1 MTVQMETQYWDATAI
16 ARRTRIP
23 GGSGATNAASPKASA
38 NPQALPDGSQV
49 AEFRIEGLIGQG
61 GFGIVYRAYDT
72 SLHRAVALKEYMP
85 SALAIRSADGRRA
98 EPRSVADLPLFDAGL
113 KSFVNEARLLACFDH
128 PALVKVFQFWE
139 ANGTAYMAM
148 PMYEGPTLRTVL
160 QARGAG
166 APEAEI
172 RRWLLPLLD
181 AIDTLH
187 QARCYH
193 RDIAPDNILITPGG
207 PLLLD
212 FGAARQVIG
221 DMTRALTV
229 VLKPGY
235 APIEQYGEDP
245 SIGQGPWTD
254 LYALACVVRYA
265 ITGHTPISSVERIL
279 SDRMRPLSEFA
290 GDDYSPEFLRA
301 IDHALAVRPDDRPQS
316 VDAFRALLAG
326 AAPGVCEAV
335 DIEIF
340 FDDAEQACDLPL
352 TGPAPLDEPASRVTQ
367 VAAEEGHQRE
377 EPVPRAASGA
387 SVPPRWRW
395 GRRGLWALA
404 GAAAFIGAAA
414 VAAGL
419 MHRPETMRP
428 VEASPM
434 PTEPL
439 PAPASSPPS
448 GGVQPEPAHVMRS
461 VDDSIELTPR
471 AALATPQPSAGC
483 SAQAVDARK
492 KPPAATATRD
502 SPAHNAKP
510 EAPEVPSTP
519 VPVREDE
526 RCADLLLK
534 ASLGTELSEDR
545 VWRRRNCQ

>member
-1 MTVQMETQYWDATAI
+1 MTVQMETQYLDAPAT
-16 ARRTRIP
+16 RRQIPAHDGGGPTKAHHTR
-23 GGSGATNAASPKASA
+23 AHTNAPA
-38 NPQALPDGSQV
+38 NLLALPNGSHV

-98 EPRSVADLPLFDAGL
+98 EPRSAANIPLFEAGL

-160 QARGAG
+160 QARGPG

-187 QARCYH
+187 QAHCYH

-279 SDRMRPLSEFA
+279 SDRMRPLGEFA
-290 GDDYSPEFLRA
+290 GDDYSPEFLRT
-301 IDHALAVRPDDRPQS
+301 IDAALAVRPDDRPQS

-326 AAPGVCEAV
+326 AAPGACEVV

-340 FDDAEQACDLPL
+340 FDDPEETCDLSL
-352 TGPAPLDEPASRVTQ
+352 TGPKPPREVRSPTAEDVAASRAAPAAG
-367 VAAEEGHQRE
+367 VASH
-377 EPVPRAASGA
+377 
-387 SVPPRWRW
+387 WRR
-395 GRRGLWALA
+395 GRRSLWAA
-404 GAAAFIGAAA
+404 CGAVVVIGAAA
-414 VAAGL
+414 VAGGL
-419 MHRPETMRP
+419 VRQPGAANPAR
-428 VEASPM
+428 ASS
-434 PTEPL
+434 
-439 PAPASSPPS
+439 APATPS
-448 GGVQPEPAHVMRS
+448 LAPVSTAPGVVAQPQPAMRS
-461 VDDSIELTPR
+461 IDDSIIVLPPPAV
-471 AALATPQPSAGC
+471 AATTKPSAER
-483 SAQAVDARK
+483 SVPATEIRRK
-492 KPPAATATRD
+492 PLVAAATLVAPVRT
-502 SPAHNAKP
+502 SKP
-510 EAPEVPSTP
+510 EAPEAHSTTAP
-519 VPVREDE
+519 AREDE

-534 ASLGTELSEDR
+534 ASLGTELSDDR
-545 VWRRRNCQ
+545 AWRRRNCQ

>member
-1 MTVQMETQYWDATAI
+1 MTVQMETQYWDAA
-16 ARRTRIP
+16 AMGRRTGIP
-23 GGSGATNAASPKASA
+23 DGGGTPNAPQPLSAAA
-38 NPQALPDGSQV
+38 NPLALPLGSQV
-49 AEFRIEGLIGQG
+49 SEFRIQGLIGQG

-72 SLHRAVALKEYMP
+72 SLQRQVALKEYMP
-85 SALAIRSADGRRA
+85 SALARRGADGHCA
-98 EPRSVADLPLFDAGL
+98 EPRSAADLPLFEAGL

-160 QARGAG
+160 QVRGPG
-166 APEAEI
+166 EPEAGI
-172 RRWLLPLLD
+172 RLWLLPLLD

-187 QARCYH
+187 RARCYH

-279 SDRMRPLSEFA
+279 SDRMRPLGEFA
-290 GDDYSPEFLRA
+290 GGDYSPEFLCA
-301 IDHALAVRPDDRPQS
+301 IDAALAVRPEDRPQS
-316 VDAFRALLAG
+316 VDAFRDLLAG
-326 AAPGVCEAV
+326 AAPADREEV

-340 FDDAEQACDLPL
+340 FGDAAQVFDLPL
-352 TGPAPLDEPASRVTQ
+352 TGPKPLHDGHWQASEGVAAHPLAEAARASFQPGDASR
-367 VAAEEGHQRE
+367 R
-377 EPVPRAASGA
+377 
-387 SVPPRWRW
+387 
-395 GRRGLWALA
+395 RRGRHSLWAA
-404 GAAAFIGAAA
+404 GGAVVFIGAAA

-419 MHRPETMRP
+419 MRTPESSRPAPMLPAQPVALRAPISAVSNAAPRAARESAQRSIDDSIVATPRVGAAVAARAAEHQARATESRRKPLLSAVSPAVPVRATRTERPET
-428 VEASPM
+428 
-434 PTEPL
+434 
-439 PAPASSPPS
+439 
-448 GGVQPEPAHVMRS
+448 RS
-461 VDDSIELTPR
+461 TSD
-471 AALATPQPSAGC
+471 
-483 SAQAVDARK
+483 
-492 KPPAATATRD
+492 
-502 SPAHNAKP
+502 
-510 EAPEVPSTP
+510 
-519 VPVREDE
+519 PVREDE

-545 VWRRRNCQ
+545 VWRRQNCQ